1 MPRET
6 WTLVALILAS
16 GIAFLDG
23 SVVNVALAKMDA
35 ELRLGL
41 SGQQWVVDGY
51 ALTLSSFLILGGAL
65 GDRLGR
71 KRVLIWGLLG
81 FGVTSLLCGVA
92 STGLLLVV
100 SRLLQGAAAALLVPG
115 ALAIIR
121 AVYTDDTARGRA
133 IGTWSAFTS
142 VSGVI
147 GPLLGGLL
155 VDSVGWR
162 WVFLINLPLVALTVF
177 LLNRFTPET
186 TDGSSGRGLDWLGA
200 VLIVLGLGGFSAGLI
215 ELPILGFSSVLV
227 LIGLIGGAVC
237 LAWFVVHQARTRD
250 PMMPLSLFD
259 SRIFSGINLVTL
271 GVYFA
276 LGGAPFFL
284 PIYAQN
290 VMGLSGLEAGALML
304 PIPILLFLLSRPVG
318 TYAARIGSRAF
329 ITTGAFVVA
338 LGLALFTLL
347 RPDSSFWAAMP
358 GSVAM
363 GVGLCLLVA
372 PLTSTVMSAVP
383 QERSGVGAAVNN
395 VASRVAGLLAVAGL
409 GVVFSFAFD
418 ANLNAR
424 LETVRLTSDANIALE
439 RARAAPT
446 ARASEPVIGLVR
458 DAQTSGLHAAM
469 LFCAGMS
476 ALGGVIA
483 WATLGGTHGKTR
495 ARKT

>member
-23 SVVNVALAKMDA
+23 SVVNVALARMDA
-35 ELRLGL
+35 ELKLGL

-81 FGVTSLLCGVA
+81 FGVTSLLCGIA
-92 STGLLLVV
+92 PSGLLLVV

-121 AVYTDDTARGRA
+121 AVYTDDMARGRA

-162 WVFLINLPLVALTVF
+162 WVFLINLPLVAITIVI
-177 LLNRFTPET
+177 LNRFTPET
-186 TDGSSGRGLDWLGA
+186 TDGSSHRGLDWLGA

-215 ELPILGFSSVLV
+215 ELPILGLSSVLV
-227 LIGLIGGAVC
+227 LIGLVGGAVC
-237 LAWFVVHQARTRD
+237 LVWFVVHQARTKD
-250 PMMPLSLFD
+250 PMMPLSLFN
-259 SRIFSGINLVTL
+259 SRVFSGINLVTL

-318 TYAARIGSRAF
+318 TYAAKLGSRVF
-329 ITTGAFVVA
+329 ITAGAFVVA

-358 GSVAM
+358 GSIAM
-363 GVGLCLLVA
+363 GIGLC
-372 PLTSTVMSAVP
+372 
-383 QERSGVGAAVNN
+383 RSP
-395 VASRVAGLLAVAGL
+395 
-409 GVVFSFAFD
+409 
-418 ANLNAR
+418 AR
-424 LETVRLTSDANIALE
+424 S
-439 RARAAPT
+439 
-446 ARASEPVIGLVR
+446 
-458 DAQTSGLHAAM
+458 
-469 LFCAGMS
+469 
-476 ALGGVIA
+476 
-483 WATLGGTHGKTR
+483 
-495 ARKT
+495 